1 MLNNAVKAQVL
12 RLQVQNRNNQI
23 NRRVKNNFKFHKQLS
38 NEEQLSLGS
47 KSQTREKMLLHEL
60 NLLKKDLLKG
70 KLCSQEK

>member
-23 NRRVKNNFKFHKQLS
+23 NRRVKNNFKSHKQLS